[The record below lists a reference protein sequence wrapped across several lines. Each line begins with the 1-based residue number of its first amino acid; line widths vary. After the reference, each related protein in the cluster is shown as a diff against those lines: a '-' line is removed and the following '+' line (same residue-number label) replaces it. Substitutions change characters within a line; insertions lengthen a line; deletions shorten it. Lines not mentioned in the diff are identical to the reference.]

1 MMKLGLMLGYSGADL
16 RVPIERVQL
25 AERLGYDSVWTAEAY
40 GSDAITPLAYIAAHT
55 ERIRLGTAVIQ
66 LAGRTPANAAMAMA
80 TLDQLAGGNRV
91 ICGIGVSGP
100 QIVEGWYGQPWG
112 RPYYRMKDYV
122 AIMKKI
128 FARDE
133 PVSHDGEEISL
144 PYTGPGALGIGKP
157 LKSILHMNP
166 NIPIWLGTGMEST
179 VRLTAEIAD
188 GWLPL
193 GYVPESAA
201 LYRSWIDKGLKRA
214 GKTREQFEIQGMT
227 QVQVTDDVKGALDR
241 LKPGIALYVGGMG
254 HKSKNFHKEMMI
266 RRGFGDAAER
276 IQELYLA
283 KRKGEAIAAVPD
295 EFVDQGALVG
305 PKERIRRRFRA
316 WEDCEISGLTVSGDE
331 QAIRFMA
338 ECARLNFAKE

>member
-1 MMKLGLMLGYSGADL
+1 MKLGLMLGYSGANLKIPLDN
-16 RVPIERVQL
+16 VML

-40 GSDAITPLAYIAAHT
+40 GSDAITPLAFIAAHT
-55 ERIRLGTAVIQ
+55 DRIRLGTAVLQ

-112 RPYYRMKDYV
+112 KPYYRIKDYV
-122 AIMKKI
+122 SIMKKI
-128 FARDE
+128 WAREE
-133 PVSHDGEEISL
+133 PVTHDGKEIQL
-144 PYTGPGALGIGKP
+144 PFHGEGALGIGKP

-166 NIPIWLGTGMEST
+166 DIPIWLGTGMEST

-193 GYVPESAA
+193 GYVPESAK
-201 LYRSWIDKGLKRA
+201 LYDDWINEGLARG
-214 GKTREQFEIQGMT
+214 GKTPDQFERQAMT
-227 QVQVTDDVKGALDR
+227 QVQVTDDVQGALDR

-254 HKSKNFHKEMMI
+254 HKSKNFHNEMMV
-266 RRGFGDAAER
+266 RRGYADAAAK

-283 KRKGEAIAAVPD
+283 KRKDEAIAAVPD
-295 EFVDQGALVG
+295 EFVDEGALIG
-305 PKERIRRRFRA
+305 PPDRIKQRFKA
-316 WEDCEISGLTVSGDE
+316 WENAGVSGLTISGDE
-331 QAIRFMA
+331 QAIRLMA
-338 ECARLNFAKE
+338 DCARLNSPAS

>member
-1 MMKLGLMLGYSGADL
+1 MKLGLMLGYSGANL
-16 RVPIERVQL
+16 KIPLENVKL

-40 GSDAITPLAYIAAHT
+40 GSDAITPLAFIAAHT
-55 ERIRLGTAVIQ
+55 DRIRLGTAVLQ

-112 RPYYRMKDYV
+112 KPYYRLKDYV
-122 AIMKKI
+122 SIMKKI
-128 FARDE
+128 WAREE
-133 PVSHDGEEISL
+133 PVTHDGKEIQL
-144 PYTGPGALGIGKP
+144 PFHGEGSLGIGKP

-166 NIPIWLGTGMEST
+166 DIPIWLGTGMEST

-193 GYVPESAA
+193 GYVPESAK
-201 LYRSWIDKGLKRA
+201 LYDTWINEGLARG
-214 GKTREQFEIQGMT
+214 GKTPDQFERQAMT
-227 QVQVTDDVKGALDR
+227 QVQVTDDVQGALNR

-254 HKSKNFHKEMMI
+254 HKSKNFHNEMMV
-266 RRGFGDAAER
+266 RRGYGDAAAK

-283 KRKGEAIAAVPD
+283 KRKDEAIAAVPD
-295 EFVDQGALVG
+295 EFVDEGALIG
-305 PKERIRRRFRA
+305 PPDRIKQRFKA
-316 WEDCEISGLTVSGDE
+316 WENSGVSGLTISGDE
-331 QAIRFMA
+331 QAIRLMA
-338 ECARLNFAKE
+338 DCARLNSPAI

>member
-1 MMKLGLMLGYSGADL
+1 MKLGLMLGYSGANL
-16 RVPIERVQL
+16 KIPLEKVKL

-55 ERIRLGTAVIQ
+55 ERIRLGTGVIQ

-112 RPYYRMKDYV
+112 RPYYRLKDYV
-122 AIMKKI
+122 SIMKKI
-128 FARDE
+128 WAREE
-133 PVSHDGEEISL
+133 PVTHEGREFSL
-144 PYTGPGALGIGKP
+144 PFTGDGAMGVGKP

-166 NIPIWLGTGMEST
+166 DIPIWLGTGMEST

-193 GYVPESAA
+193 GYVPESAH
-201 LYRSWIDKGLKRA
+201 LYDTWIDEGLERA
-214 GKTREQFEIQGMT
+214 GKTRDQFERQTGT
-227 QVQVTDDVKGALDR
+227 QVQLTDDVQSALDR

-283 KRKGEAIAAVPD
+283 KRKDEAIATVPD

-305 PKERIRRRFRA
+305 PKSRIKRRFKD
-316 WEDCEISGLTVSGDE
+316 WEDSGVTGLTIGGDE
-331 QAIRFMA
+331 EAIRFMA
-338 ECARLNFAKE
+338 ECARLNTEPA